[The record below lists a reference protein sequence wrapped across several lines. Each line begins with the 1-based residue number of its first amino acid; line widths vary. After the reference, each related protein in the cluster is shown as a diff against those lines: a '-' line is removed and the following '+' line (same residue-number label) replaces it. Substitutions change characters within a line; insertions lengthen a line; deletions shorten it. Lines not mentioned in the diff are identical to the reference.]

1 MYSFDLSKEEI
12 GELQDIYIFVKS
24 FFWEKEY
31 FSFTR
36 ESMANRS
43 VEHLH
48 IHFLV
53 GKLQWKYL
61 RKMLEKQGFPISQ
74 ELIL

>member
-1 MYSFDLSKEEI
+1 MAVPYAHKLYFLELSNEEI
-12 GELQDIYIFVKS
+12 IELKDIHIFVKD
-24 FFWEKEY
+24 FFKGNNY

-48 IHFLV
+48 MHFLA
-53 GKLQWKYL
+53 GKLQ
-61 RKMLEKQGFPISQ
+61 
-74 ELIL
+74 